1 MLFRS
6 DIKVDVTNTILTWYS
21 GSLPN
26 NGFIVKQA
34 NADEFIF
41 DEARQATF
49 KYFSID
55 TNTIYPPC
63 LEFRWNDYSYT
74 SSLTTLSTDEAFVS
88 LYNNA
93 GTYYPESVARFRL
106 AAVPKYPP
114 RVFSTSS
121 YYTTNYKFP
130 ANVSL
135 YSIKDS
141 ETNEIIVD
149 FDPIYTRISA
159 DNTSSYFTL
168 YMNGLEP
175 ERYYTV
181 LIQTV
186 IDGNTIVFDEGIMF
200 KVING

>member
-1 MLFRS
+1 
-6 DIKVDVTNTILTWYS
+6 
-21 GSLPN
+21 
-26 NGFIVKQA
+26 
-34 NADEFIF
+34 
-41 DEARQATF
+41 
-49 KYFSID
+49 
-55 TNTIYPPC
+55 
-63 LEFRWNDYSYT
+63 
-74 SSLTTLSTDEAFVS
+74 
-88 LYNNA
+88 
-93 GTYYPESVARFRL
+93 L

-114 RVFSTSS
+114 RVFATSS
-121 YYTTNYKFP
+121 YYTTNYTLP
-130 ANVSL
+130 PNVSL

-159 DNTSSYFTL
+159 DNTSSYFDL

-186 IDGNTIVFDEGIMF
+186 IDGNTIVFDENIMF